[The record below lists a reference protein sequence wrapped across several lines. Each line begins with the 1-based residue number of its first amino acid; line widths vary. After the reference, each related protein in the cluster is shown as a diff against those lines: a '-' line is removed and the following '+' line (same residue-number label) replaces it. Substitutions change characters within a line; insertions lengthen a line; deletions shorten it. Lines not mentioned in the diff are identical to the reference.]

1 ILLGTIVGGL
11 AAKGGGDPAS
21 FSSLML
27 VCALLCWAS
36 SLFIPRVGS
45 GAPDL
50 TISPNI
56 VASTGRLIGHLR
68 ADRRLWWGALVTSWF
83 WLVGAVVL
91 SLLPPLVK
99 TVLGGTEEVVT
110 AFLAV
115 FSIAVAV
122 GSGLAAFLSAGRIVI
137 LPTLVGAVLLAIF
150 AIDLGW

>member
-1 ILLGTIVGGL
+1 
-11 AAKGGGDPAS
+11 
-21 FSSLML
+21 M
-27 VCALLCWAS
+27 
-36 SLFIPRVGS
+36 
-45 GAPDL
+45 
-50 TISPNI
+50 
-56 VASTGRLIGHLR
+56 IGHLR
-68 ADRRLWWGALVTSWF
+68 DDNRLWWGALVTSWF

-150 AIDLGW
+150 SIDLGWATLRRPAAMVPAGVGEVFASAAACG